1 METCVGQNWFIS
13 AQNNTF
19 SLIPKSEVGEYG
31 DFIILW
37 ESLLNYEMESDKFG
51 EVLKYVSALFIS
63 QHIKSM
69 KPLTKLHTSYF
80 CSFIQVWNT
89 GK

>member
-1 METCVGQNWFIS
+1 METCVGQNWIIS

-19 SLIPKSEVGEYG
+19 SLIPKCEVGEYG

-51 EVLKYVSALFIS
+51 KF
-63 QHIKSM
+63 
-69 KPLTKLHTSYF
+69 
-80 CSFIQVWNT
+80 
-89 GK
+89 